1 MKSIIKSCLVVLVL
15 VVMLVCAFA
24 CRDNPASTDYEI
36 TFIVDGAEYA
46 KITTAGN
53 ERLTIPVDPEKEG
66 YIFEGWYF
74 DNNIWVTPF
83 SADAF
88 LNAAVSNN
96 IVIYAKFR
104 KGHTHQ
110 YADIV
115 VAPTCTEQGY
125 TIHQCTCGDKYMDT
139 YVRAYGHSW
148 GEYVSNNDAT
158 CSADGTK
165 TARCS
170 RCPATDTITDEGT
183 KLDHSYS
190 LNRVVA
196 PTCTEQGYT
205 IHQCVCGEQYTDTY
219 VSAYGHA
226 WGEYVSNNDATCSA
240 DGTKTARCS
249 RCPAT
254 DTITDEGTKLDHSY
268 ASAWTSDDTYHWHAA
283 TCVHTD
289 KTKDKAEHDWSN
301 GFITTQPTVDTEG
314 VRTFFCFVCGRS
326 KSQVV
331 EKLDSSHVHAFTQQV
346 VFERFLKQAATCTE
360 KALYYYSCEC
370 GEVGTDTFEYG
381 EALGHSYTEEWVYND
396 DFHYH
401 AMNCGCEKLE
411 GMQDTIIDVSEHS
424 FDANHTCEC
433 GFTERFLVVFENDNG
448 TVLDSQRI
456 EYGKAAVAPLSPS
469 KGEKYQFHGW
479 DKDYSN
485 VTSDLTVTA
494 TYIRLFEVTFV
505 DYDGSV
511 IAVELV
517 PEGSTQAVN
526 KPTPSRSRE
535 GYDFVGWDGYV
546 LQSGDEYVETDIK
559 NVAEDMTITAVY
571 ALHRYNVTF
580 RMPNGTEIE
589 TQKVVHGGS
598 AVTPAARPQYYFNE
612 TKRAAFTFT
621 RWEGEMNDVRQDMT
635 IVGIYDTNVEKPVI
649 SLCLKRANS
658 WDPYDIYIKMYITLP
673 QGNDLFALSTRIEWS
688 SSEFSVNAIE
698 TNNNCPLGN
707 INVGENVSFK
717 DKNGGGYCSFNNKNK
732 TIELSWF
739 HTSEIKKSLA
749 NIIVAIEFNEGDA
762 DVGQDAFSIAE
773 SSAVL
778 YGEDDSD
785 VQGLKQ
791 QIPDICVVVG

>member
-15 VVMLVCAFA
+15 VVMLICAFA

-125 TIHQCTCGDKYMDT
+125 TIHQCTCGEKYMDA
-139 YVRAYGHSW
+139 YVNAYGHS
-148 GEYVSNNDAT
+148 
-158 CSADGTK
+158 
-165 TARCS
+165 
-170 RCPATDTITDEGT
+170 
-183 KLDHSYS
+183 
-190 LNRVVA
+190 
-196 PTCTEQGYT
+196 
-205 IHQCVCGEQYTDTY
+205 
-219 VSAYGHA
+219 

-370 GEVGTDTFEYG
+370 GEVGTDAFEYG

-411 GMQDTIIDVSEHS
+411 GMQDTIIDVSEHV

-511 IAVELV
+511 IARELV

-559 NVAEDMTITAVY
+559 NVAEDMMITAVY

-580 RMPNGTEIE
+580 KMPNGTEIE

-598 AVTPAARPQYYFNE
+598 AVTPAARPQYYYDE
-612 TKRAAFTFT
+612 AEGAAFEFSC
-621 RWEGEMNDVRQDMT
+621 WEEEMDDVRQDTT
-635 IVGIYDTNVEKPVI
+635 IVGLYKTPVKTPVI
-649 SLCLKRANS
+649 SLYVEKGSIRE
-658 WDPYDIYIKMYITLP
+658 PYKIYMYITLP
-673 QGNDLFALSTRIEWS
+673 QGSNMFAFSAKLGWS
-688 SSEFSVNAIE
+688 AADCSVE
-698 TNNNCPLGN
+698 KVEMNNNCPLGN

-717 DKNGGGYCSFNNKNK
+717 DKDGESHGYCSFNNKNK
-732 TIELSWF
+732 TIELSWADTRGKK
-739 HTSEIKKSLA
+739 TSLG
-749 NIIVAIEFNEGDA
+749 NTIVTVTFN
-762 DVGQDAFSIAE
+762 VGRTVVVGSDFFSIAE

-778 YGEDDSD
+778 YGEDASD

-791 QIPDICVVVG
+791 QLPDICVVVG